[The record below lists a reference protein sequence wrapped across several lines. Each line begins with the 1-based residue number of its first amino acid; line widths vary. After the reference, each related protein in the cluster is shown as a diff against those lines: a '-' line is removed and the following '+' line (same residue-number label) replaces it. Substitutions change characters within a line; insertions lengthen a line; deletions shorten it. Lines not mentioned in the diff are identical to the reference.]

1 MSGFSSPLFRVPRGH
16 ACVRCRQR
24 KLKCSGTRPT
34 CTECERANAEDECE
48 YIGKTERSKTS
59 ILQDEIDRLQARV
72 RDLEQAGH
80 ILLRQPYKETS
91 RPSDHTSDLSKD
103 ISTQLIVTFMENAN
117 ELCFFLN
124 SARFRVWIEDP
135 VQQHRA
141 PPPAA
146 LMSVILLW
154 GAHLSQNFTL
164 RQLEE
169 DLFARVLRETAG
181 ISSAHRPDNFLYNLQ
196 TEFLLARYL
205 FSTGKIIEGRYHVS
219 CALSI
224 GVGSGINKIRSNQP
238 PPPRYAAI
246 SLLPPVSDMIE
257 EGERILCCW
266 SGFTLDKS
274 WAAAL
279 ETSSDMLCPAEIP
292 GAQTDTPWPHD
303 EEVYEQGGNFL
314 PEGYSF
320 TTLNFIRGTP
330 TSDLGDSTE
339 ATLAK
344 AVFCWERAC
353 NLTKDSWSLSSEE
366 YIEYIISYDQ
376 RRQCIAR
383 FISTLSY
390 SEDIEG
396 LIPPKALKR
405 LKAHSMAHAA
415 NIEILRILP
424 PLEQNEDGQTQTWS
438 MISSAEEIMK
448 LLASPLLRPIQYIDS
463 VMGSVW
469 KLAYQVLAEEIIRL
483 KLETLHWEIISDL
496 LETMKNGVTVIA
508 RLSKTCVFMRYQLH
522 EIQKIIASVN

>member
-48 YIGKTERSKTS
+48 YIGKTERSKAC

-72 RDLEQAGH
+72 RDLEKAGP
-80 ILLRQPYKETS
+80 ILLHQPYKETS
-91 RPSDHTSDLSKD
+91 RPSNHTSDLSEDLSK
-103 ISTQLIVTFMENAN
+103 QLYVEHIVTFMENAN

-124 SARFRVWIEDP
+124 SARFRVWIENP

-146 LMSVILLW
+146 LMSVVLLW
-154 GAHLSQNFTL
+154 GVHLSQDSTL

-169 DLFARVLRETAG
+169 SLFARVLRETAG

-224 GVGSGINKIRSNQP
+224 GVGSGINKIRSSQP
-238 PPPRYAAI
+238 PSPRYAAI

-257 EGERILCCW
+257 EGERIRCCW
-266 SGFTLDKS
+266 SGFMLDKS

-292 GAQTDTPWPHD
+292 GAQTDTPWPQD

-320 TTLNFIRGTP
+320 TTLNFIRGIP
-330 TSDLGDSTE
+330 TSDLGDSIE
-339 ATLAK
+339 ATLVK

-353 NLTKDSWSLSSEE
+353 NLTKDTWTLCKPPRSICPLAQPLKAASEE
-366 YIEYIISYDQ
+366 YIEYLISYDQ

-390 SEDIEG
+390 SEDIKG
-396 LIPPKALKR
+396 LIPSKALKR

-424 PLEQNEDGQTQTWS
+424 SFEQNEDSQPQTRS
-438 MISSAEEIMK
+438 MVSSAEEIMK
-448 LLASPLLRPIQYIDS
+448 LLASPLLHTLQYIDS
-463 VMGSVW
+463 VMGV
-469 KLAYQVLAEEIIRL
+469 RF
-483 KLETLHWEIISDL
+483 
-496 LETMKNGVTVIA
+496 VT
-508 RLSKTCVFMRYQLH
+508 
-522 EIQKIIASVN
+522 

>member
-1 MSGFSSPLFRVPRGH
+1 MRASVVDSVN
-16 ACVRCRQR
+16 C
-24 KLKCSGTRPT
+24 GTRPT

-48 YIGKTERSKTS
+48 YIGKTERSKAS

-72 RDLEQAGH
+72 RHLEQAGP

-91 RPSDHTSDLSKD
+91 RPSHHTSDLSED
-103 ISTQLIVTFMENAN
+103 ISQQLIVTFMGNAN

-124 SARFRVWIEDP
+124 YTRFRVWIENS

-146 LMSVILLW
+146 LMSVVLLW
-154 GAHLSQNFTL
+154 GVHLSQDSML

-224 GVGSGINKIRSNQP
+224 GVGSGINKIRSNRP
-238 PPPRYAAI
+238 PPPRYVAI

-257 EGERILCCW
+257 EGERIRCCW
-266 SGFTLDKS
+266 FGFMLDKS

-292 GAQTDTPWPHD
+292 GAQTDTPWPQD

-330 TSDLGDSTE
+330 TPDLGDSIE

-353 NLTKDSWSLSSEE
+353 NLTKDPWILSM
-366 YIEYIISYDQ
+366 
-376 RRQCIAR
+376 

-390 SEDIEG
+390 PEDIEG
-396 LIPPKALKR
+396 LIPSMALKR
-405 LKAHSMAHAA
+405 LKAHSMAYAA
-415 NIEILRILP
+415 NIEILGILP
-424 PLEQNEDGQTQTWS
+424 SFEQNEDSQPQTRS
-438 MISSAEEIMK
+438 MVSSAEEIMK
-448 LLASPLLRPIQYIDS
+448 LLASPLLDTVQYIDS

-483 KLETLHWEIISDL
+483 KLETLDWETTSNL
-496 LETMKNGVTVIA
+496 LETMQNGVTVIA
-508 RLSKTCVFMRYQLH
+508 RLSKTLITYFTSGYQLH
-522 EIQKIIASVN
+522 EIQKIVASVH